1 MYDSQGKIRKIVCI
15 TAGIWLISLLIFV
28 LLCGKLIEKPPLVWI
43 SACTGYGI
51 WNLCIFGCG
60 YWAVR
65 RTINRTMNGINA
77 CIQHL
82 IDGQKK
88 QFFGMEEESSLGK
101 FQNQIWKLY
110 EIINGA
116 KEREEKMRREMSGLI
131 ADLVH
136 QINTPLTNI
145 QMYCG
150 FLERDTFAPGEREK
164 ICRIIDSQVEKLG
177 GGGDGFTKAIRL
189 EEDVMQ
195 MRPTEQPILEMV
207 PGLM

>member
-1 MYDSQGKIRKIVCI
+1 
-15 TAGIWLISLLIFV
+15 
-28 LLCGKLIEKPPLVWI
+28 
-43 SACTGYGI
+43 
-51 WNLCIFGCG
+51 
-60 YWAVR
+60 
-65 RTINRTMNGINA
+65 
-77 CIQHL
+77 
-82 IDGQKK
+82 
-88 QFFGMEEESSLGK
+88 MEEESSLGK

-177 GGGDGFTKAIRL
+177 GFRRRIYKGDPAGGRCDAGCVRPNSRFWRWCWRRSIRL
-189 EEDVMQ
+189 HGKPEQNGQEICLEGAQDICGVYDRRWTEEALFNLLDNAVKYGGK
-195 MRPTEQPILEMV
+195 RSENYRVDGRISDGCPD
-207 PGLM
+207 

>member
-136 QINTPLTNI
+136 QINTPLTNSR
-145 QMYCG
+145 CTAG
-150 FLERDTFAPGEREK
+150 FWKETHVPRENG
-164 ICRIIDSQVEKLG
+164 RRSAGSLTARLRNWG
-177 GGGDGFTKAIRL
+177 GSETDLQRRSGWRK
-189 EEDVMQ
+189 M
-195 MRPTEQPILEMV
+195 
-207 PGLM
+207 

>member
-1 MYDSQGKIRKIVCI
+1 
-15 TAGIWLISLLIFV
+15 
-28 LLCGKLIEKPPLVWI
+28 
-43 SACTGYGI
+43 
-51 WNLCIFGCG
+51 
-60 YWAVR
+60 
-65 RTINRTMNGINA
+65 
-77 CIQHL
+77 
-82 IDGQKK
+82 
-88 QFFGMEEESSLGK
+88 MEEESSLGK

-150 FLERDTFAPGEREK
+150 FLERDTFAPGDREK

-177 GGGDGFTKAIRL
+177 GGSETDLQRRSGWRK
-189 EEDVMQ
+189 M
-195 MRPTEQPILEMV
+195 
-207 PGLM
+207 

>member
-43 SACTGYGI
+43 SACTSYGI

-77 CIQHL
+77 CIQRL

-101 FQNQIWKLY
+101 FQNQIW
-110 EIINGA
+110 
-116 KEREEKMRREMSGLI
+116 
-131 ADLVH
+131 
-136 QINTPLTNI
+136 
-145 QMYCG
+145 
-150 FLERDTFAPGEREK
+150 
-164 ICRIIDSQVEKLG
+164 
-177 GGGDGFTKAIRL
+177 
-189 EEDVMQ
+189 
-195 MRPTEQPILEMV
+195 
-207 PGLM
+207 

>member
-1 MYDSQGKIRKIVCI
+1 
-15 TAGIWLISLLIFV
+15 
-28 LLCGKLIEKPPLVWI
+28 
-43 SACTGYGI
+43 
-51 WNLCIFGCG
+51 
-60 YWAVR
+60 
-65 RTINRTMNGINA
+65 
-77 CIQHL
+77 
-82 IDGQKK
+82 
-88 QFFGMEEESSLGK
+88 MEEESSLGK

>member
-177 GGGDGFTKAIRL
+177 GGSETDLQRRSGWRK
-189 EEDVMQ
+189 M
-195 MRPTEQPILEMV
+195 
-207 PGLM
+207 

>member
-1 MYDSQGKIRKIVCI
+1 MYSGSDISGVMNMYDSQGKIRKIVCI

-77 CIQHL
+77 CIQRL

-150 FLERDTFAPGEREK
+150 FLERDTFARESG
-164 ICRIIDSQVEKLG
+164 RRSAGSL
-177 GGGDGFTKAIRL
+177 TARL
-189 EEDVMQ
+189 
-195 MRPTEQPILEMV
+195 RN
-207 PGLM
+207 

>member
-1 MYDSQGKIRKIVCI
+1 MYDNQGKIRKIVCI

-60 YWAVR
+60 YWAIR

-88 QFFGMEEESSLGK
+88 AVLWNGRRIFFG
-101 FQNQIWKLY
+101 
-110 EIINGA
+110 EIS
-116 KEREEKMRREMSGLI
+116 KP
-131 ADLVH
+131 DLEAV
-136 QINTPLTNI
+136 
-145 QMYCG
+145 
-150 FLERDTFAPGEREK
+150 
-164 ICRIIDSQVEKLG
+164 
-177 GGGDGFTKAIRL
+177 
-189 EEDVMQ
+189 
-195 MRPTEQPILEMV
+195 
-207 PGLM
+207 

>member
-1 MYDSQGKIRKIVCI
+1 MYHGRDMVDIPADFCVTMWKTDRK
-15 TAGIWLISLLIFV
+15 TASCVDKCLYRLRD
-28 LLCGKLIEKPPLVWI
+28 
-43 SACTGYGI
+43 
-51 WNLCIFGCG
+51 LCIFGCG

-77 CIQHL
+77 CIQRL

-136 QINTPLTNI
+136 QINTPLTNSR
-145 QMYCG
+145 CTAG
-150 FLERDTFAPGEREK
+150 FWKETHLPRENG
-164 ICRIIDSQVEKLG
+164 RRSAGSLTARLRNWG
-177 GGGDGFTKAIRL
+177 GSETDLQRRSGWRK
-189 EEDVMQ
+189 M
-195 MRPTEQPILEMV
+195 
-207 PGLM
+207 